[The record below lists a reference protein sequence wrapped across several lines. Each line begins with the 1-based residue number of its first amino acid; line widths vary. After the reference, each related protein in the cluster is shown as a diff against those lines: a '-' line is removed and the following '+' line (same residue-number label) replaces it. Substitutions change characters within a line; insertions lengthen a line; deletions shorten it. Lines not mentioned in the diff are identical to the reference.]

1 MLMKRFL
8 AVATM
13 AAFAGLLFTAGPA
26 PAQEKKKLTILTWNI
41 PPAEDLIKGWI
52 AEFEAVQPDFEV
64 EWLDKKGTDWATFYQ
79 TQLVAGTAPDIIDVQ
94 GGLWLDYASSDGL
107 LDLTPFL
114 KKDAS
119 ILNEF
124 NADYVNNWIYEG
136 RNYMLPFYISKT
148 LLFYN
153 KRMFK
158 EAGLSGPPKTFDDLL
173 TYAAALSGDE
183 NTGFMTLNFDWLY
196 WPLFAANGIELLTP
210 DLSKAAFNTPKM
222 VEVVTEL
229 AAATSAGSIN
239 KISWTGRWV
248 EPNGAF
254 AADNVGMLQAHSPA
268 FFYIRGRGEWV
279 NGDTL
284 GVAQAPGDFATPN
297 SHGFGISASTKYPQ
311 EAWEFLKLITNEKN
325 SYEFSDRFKVLSGS
339 KAADERL
346 LEGLRKDDPL
356 AFEVLQTQLE
366 NTDKQVGN
374 WAVAS
379 DARVKEA
386 FWPPIQ
392 AALLGQ
398 TDPAKAI
405 AEAERNVNRA
415 LRRRR

>member
-1 MLMKRFL
+1 MSVKRI
-8 AVATM
+8 VATM
-13 AAFAGLLFTAGPA
+13 TMAAVAGLFFAAAPA
-26 PAQEKKKLTILTWNI
+26 AAQEKKKLTLLTWNI
-41 PPAEDLIKGWI
+41 PTAEELINGWI
-52 AEFEAVQPDFEV
+52 AEFEAMKPDFEI

-79 TQLVAGTAPDIIDVQ
+79 TQVVAGTAPDIIDVQ

-114 KKDAS
+114 EKDAEVANS
-119 ILNEF
+119 F
-124 NADYVNNWIYEG
+124 NADYMSNWVFEG

-153 KRMFK
+153 KRMF
-158 EAGLSGPPKTFDDLL
+158 EGAGLSGPPETFDDLL

-196 WPLFAANGIELLTP
+196 WPLFAANGIDLLTP
-210 DLSKAAFNTPKM
+210 DLSKAAFNTPEM
-222 VEVVTEL
+222 VDVVTKL
-229 AAATSAGSIN
+229 AAATSAGDIN

-254 AADNVGMLQAHSPA
+254 AANTVGMLQAHSPA
-268 FFYIRGRGEWV
+268 FFYIRGQGDWV
-279 NGDTL
+279 NSDTL
-284 GVAQAPGDFATPN
+284 GVAQAPGGFATPN

-325 SYEFSDRFKVLSGS
+325 SFEFSDRLKVLSGS
-339 KAADERL
+339 NTADERL
-346 LEGLRKDDPL
+346 LEGLQKDDPL
-356 AFEVLQTQLE
+356 AFKVLQTQVE
-366 NTDKQVGN
+366 ETDKQVGN

-379 DARVKEA
+379 DARVKDA

-398 TDPAKAI
+398 TDPAEAI
-405 AEAERNVNRA
+405 ANAERAVNRA
-415 LRRRR
+415 LRRR